1 MNDTIIRNI
10 KSLILPKK
18 TDRPL
23 RGREMDELN
32 IIDDA
37 MVVIDGGKVIYAGGE
52 TDGYEAEQTIDAA
65 GMIVSPALVDPHTH
79 VVHGGSREHEMALKR
94 QGVDYLKILEQGGGI
109 LNTVEQTRKA
119 SFDEL
124 LEKASVNITRMK
136 IGRASCM

>member
-1 MNDTIIRNI
+1 MNDLIIKNI

-18 TDRPL
+18 SDGPL
-23 RGREMDELN
+23 KGAEMDELK
-32 IIDDA
+32 IVEDA
-37 MVVIDGGKVIYAGGE
+37 MIVVDGGKVVYAGE
-52 TDGYEAEQTIDAA
+52 ASDEYEASEVVDAGGRIA
-65 GMIVSPALVDPHTH
+65 SPALVEPHTH